1 MAWTPYSYWS
11 ICAIDVQGEKLV
23 RSFKFCAV
31 HFRRLTTYLSYT
43 RWRSDQRRAEDRA
56 AADPVHGWPDAVAW
70 LQHLLEGPG
79 FYSETKPL
87 ISATCSFATRLPLI
101 VRRES
106 FWATLMKRRIF
117 ASCALFRGATIS
129 NRMDQDCKTSHK
141 NTSWTFENASAF
153 LAEFQPLI
161 DRVRQRRLKERRY
174 HGKPARTAFVSPLKP
189 QTE

>member
-1 MAWTPYSYWS
+1 MDSLLILVHLRHRRSRRKTRQILQILCSPLPAPNDIPLVY
-11 ICAIDVQGEKLV
+11 AVAV
-23 RSFKFCAV
+23 RSAAC
-31 HFRRLTTYLSYT
+31 RRSCGS
-43 RWRSDQRRAEDRA
+43 RSCSWLARCR
-56 AADPVHGWPDAVAW
+56 W
-70 LQHLLEGPG
+70 LQQLLEGPG

-129 NRMDQDCKTSHK
+129 NRMDRDCKTSHK
-141 NTSWTFENASAF
+141 NTSWTFENASAL